1 MNNKGK
7 NEKLKNLLKITKYK
21 ERCERVMR
29 KFILFDKKFKNNP
42 LKYIFQCFLATLT
55 VLAVLLFLDVLDET
69 AIITALGA
77 SAFIIFVMPTQYS
90 SDPRRL
96 IGGYIV
102 GLIVGFIFYL
112 ISTSEVGVNLIENQT
127 TLLVIFGAIS
137 VGFSVF
143 IMAVTNTE
151 HAPAAGIALGL
162 VINKWDYLTIIFIII
177 AIIWM
182 AGVRLVLKKYL
193 MDLISP
199 HVNPPQEHKR

>member
-1 MNNKGK
+1 MKV
-7 NEKLKNLLKITKYK
+7 II
-21 ERCERVMR
+21 
-29 KFILFDKKFKNNP
+29 FIDKKFKTNP
-42 LKYIFQCFLATLT
+42 LKYIVQCFLATLT
-55 VLAVLLFLDVLDET
+55 VLAVLLFLDILNET

-77 SAFIIFVMPTQYS
+77 SAFIVFVMPTQYS

-96 IGGYIV
+96 IGGYFV
-102 GLIVGFIFYL
+102 GLIVGLIFHFISILTIFD
-112 ISTSEVGVNLIENQT
+112 SLIENQT

-137 VGFSVF
+137 VGSAVF

-162 VINKWDYLTIIFIII
+162 VINNWDYLTIIFIII

-182 AGVRLVLKKYL
+182 ASIRIILKQYL

-199 HVNPPQEHKR
+199 HENPPQEHIR

>member
-1 MNNKGK
+1 MFFKK
-7 NEKLKNLLKITKYK
+7 NT
-21 ERCERVMR
+21 
-29 KFILFDKKFKNNP
+29 

-55 VLAVLLFLDVLDET
+55 ILAVLIFLDVLKE
-69 AIITALGA
+69 AALITALGA
-77 SAFIIFVMPTQYS
+77 SAFIVFTMPTQYS

-112 ISTSEVGVNLIENQT
+112 LSTSTLSSHLFENEM
-127 TLLVIFGAIS
+127 TLLVVFGAIS
-137 VGFSVF
+137 VGFAVF

-162 VINKWDYLTIIFIII
+162 VINKWDYLTIIFVII
-177 AIIWM
+177 AIVWLASI
-182 AGVRLVLKKYL
+182 RIILKKH
-193 MDLISP
+193 MIDLISP

>member
-1 MNNKGK
+1 MA
-7 NEKLKNLLKITKYK
+7 
-21 ERCERVMR
+21 
-29 KFILFDKKFKNNP
+29 KFILIDKKFRKNT

-55 VLAVLLFLDVLDET
+55 IFAVLVFLDVLKET

-77 SAFIIFVMPTQYS
+77 SAFIVFTMPTQYS

-102 GLIVGFIFYL
+102 GLIVGFVFFL
-112 ISTSEVGVNLIENQT
+112 ISQSQIRDILAFSDTVT
-127 TLLVIFGAIS
+127 LVIFGAIAI
-137 VGFSVF
+137 GFAIF

-162 VINKWDYLTIIFIII
+162 VINRWDYLTIIFIVI
-177 AIIWM
+177 AIIWL
-182 AGVRLVLKKYL
+182 ASIRLILKGYL

-199 HVNPPQEHKR
+199 HINPPQEHKR

>member
-1 MNNKGK
+1 
-7 NEKLKNLLKITKYK
+7 
-21 ERCERVMR
+21 MR

-55 VLAVLLFLDVLDET
+55 VLAVLLFLDVLNET

-112 ISTSEVGVNLIENQT
+112 ISTSAVGVNLIENQT

-162 VINKWDYLTIIFIII
+162 VINNWDYLTIIFIII

>member
-1 MNNKGK
+1 MS
-7 NEKLKNLLKITKYK
+7 KI
-21 ERCERVMR
+21 
-29 KFILFDKKFKNNP
+29 IIFDKKFKKNR

-55 VLAVLLFLDVLDET
+55 IFAVLIFLDVLNE
-69 AIITALGA
+69 AALITALGA
-77 SAFIIFVMPTQYS
+77 SAFIVFTMPTQYS

-102 GLIVGFIFYL
+102 GLIVGFIFFL
-112 ISTSEVGVNLIENQT
+112 LSISTSSNQILENEI
-127 TLLVIFGAIS
+127 TLLIIFGAIS
-137 VGFSVF
+137 VGFAVF

-177 AIIWM
+177 AILWLASI
-182 AGVRLVLKKYL
+182 RIILKNYL

-199 HVNPPQEHKR
+199 HINPLQEHKR

>member
-1 MNNKGK
+1 MH
-7 NEKLKNLLKITKYK
+7 
-21 ERCERVMR
+21 
-29 KFILFDKKFKNNP
+29 KFIMIDKKFRKNT

-55 VLAVLLFLDVLDET
+55 ILTVLIFLDVLQET

-77 SAFIIFVMPTQYS
+77 SAFIVFTMPTQYS

-102 GLIVGFIFYL
+102 GLTVGFIFHIL
-112 ISTSEVGVNLIENQT
+112 SQSQIKNILSTSET
-127 TLLVIFGAIS
+127 TTLVIFGAIAI
-137 VGFSVF
+137 GFAIF

-162 VINKWDYLTIIFIII
+162 VINKWDYLTIIFIVM
-177 AIIWM
+177 AILWLASIRFLLR
-182 AGVRLVLKKYL
+182 GFL

-199 HVNPPQEHKR
+199 HINPPQEHKR